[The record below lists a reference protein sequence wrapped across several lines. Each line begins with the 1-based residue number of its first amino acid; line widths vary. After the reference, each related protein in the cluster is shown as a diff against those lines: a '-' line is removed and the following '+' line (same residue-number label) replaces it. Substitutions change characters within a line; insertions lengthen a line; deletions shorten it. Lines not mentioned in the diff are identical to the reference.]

1 MGGSVVDEAGV
12 ARPCESGS
20 GVTGTAFDREQEQIA
35 TSSPVIA
42 IPGAAHSSPMSHS
55 STGEIG

>member
-1 MGGSVVDEAGV
+1 MVDEAGV